1 MRDIFLSRKVM
12 EDRRNESLMR
22 SSAGGENRAR
32 TVLISTTIAA
42 ILVVSSVGFFVY
54 DLSPSPPSPYLVSTL
69 IGNASNPRPYYNTT
83 NGYVSP
89 NLWGLQYGGGNTTM
103 YVYSNNSIHTIA
115 NFTNVG
121 QKGVV
126 LAYSSVHYT
135 YDIPMSLQ
143 TALSSN
149 LSSFVSFNV
158 VSNSQQFS
166 DVAYDLFLGQDGVQ
180 QAEIM
185 IFLFDS
191 QPFTGTSITVP
202 MEVSGQTL
210 NTIWQFSYSTS
221 ASGTFNDYEFI
232 PTFYANTSGT
242 YVVNISAF
250 LLFLETK
257 GLISPSI
264 SVLKIGIGSEYGD
277 TYSTFNSLYNSFWM
291 QTYLLLNGTK
301 YQVVQPSGGS

>member
-1 MRDIFLSRKVM
+1 MFKIAVVII
-12 EDRRNESLMR
+12 
-22 SSAGGENRAR
+22 AIV
-32 TVLISTTIAA
+32 VLI
-42 ILVVSSVGFFVY
+42 
-54 DLSPSPPSPYLVSTL
+54 LVSVTAIPNIEHPFGIGSTQSQLIYTL
-69 IGNASNPRPYYNTT
+69 IGNASNPHPYYNTT

>member
-1 MRDIFLSRKVM
+1 MSTHNKYINRKKIVT
-12 EDRRNESLMR
+12 RPRNRM
-22 SSAGGENRAR
+22 GGENFKKA
-32 TVLISTTIAA
+32 TIATITIIIA
-42 ILVVSSVGFFVY
+42 AMIITSGAWLSNGHLAPSGGSPQVIATLV
-54 DLSPSPPSPYLVSTL
+54 
-69 IGNASNPRPYYNTT
+69 GNVSNPHPYYNTT